1 MTSAQVPSRIAMP
14 CPFGGFGTENI
25 TPIQNLSGADV
36 NFPDGFPSI
45 YGAPVDN
52 NGRFVTRKEMNAI
65 GNLASNDLFYHKCG
79 GLNTFDADFCVNIG
93 GYPKGAVL
101 DYLVGFELK
110 KVVSLTE
117 NNKFCFT
124 GEELSEDQISEGLKV
139 GKVDNI
145 NWAYLN
151 HPFISG
157 ELFSGGFSIRNG
169 FTTIFTF
176 VAPKSG
182 TLNITVENPNITTE
196 TIEDSISGTI
206 RGFTS
211 PNISDSCVI
220 IKDITNSAP
229 ADLKYPGW
237 EILSSSTASYS
248 DYSWKVCYGSCVGE
262 YFYSNSS
269 SGGSTSQIRPIDL
282 YDMSIM
288 SGNKYMI
295 AVGAGRAVS
304 QWDSTKAV
312 VKIYTFSGI
321 LKVGIT

>member
-101 DYLVGFELK
+101 DYLVGLELK

-182 TLNITVENPNITTE
+182 TINITVENPNITTE
-196 TIEDSISGTI
+196 KTETILSSGATYSTISNNI
-206 RGFTS
+206 R
-211 PNISDSCVI
+211 DSCVI
-220 IKDITNSAP
+220 IKDITNSTP
-229 ADLKYPGW
+229 ADLKYPEWGN
-237 EILSSSTASYS
+237 LSSSNPYN
-248 DYSWKVCYGSCVGE
+248 DYSWKVCYGSCVGQ
-262 YFYSNSS
+262 YHPSN
-269 SGGSTSQIRPIDL
+269 GSVITRSIDL

-295 AVGAGRAVS
+295 AVGAGNVIS
-304 QWDSTKAV
+304 QLDSTKLV
-312 VKIYTFSGI
+312 SSIYTFSGT
-321 LKVGIT
+321 LKVGITQ

>member
-25 TPIQNLSGADV
+25 TPIQNLSGSDV
-36 NFPDGFPSI
+36 NFPDGFPAI

-93 GYPKGAVL
+93 GYPKGAIL
-101 DYLVGFELK
+101 DYLVGSELK

-124 GEELSEDQISEGLKV
+124 GEELSEDQISGGLKV
-139 GKVDNI
+139 GQVDNI

-182 TLNITVENPNITTE
+182 ILNITVENPNITTDKTE
-196 TIEDSISGTI
+196 KILSGTDFS
-206 RGFTS
+206 FTS
-211 PNISDSCVI
+211 PNTSESCVI
-220 IKDITNSAP
+220 IKDITNSTP
-229 ADLKYPGW
+229 ENLKYPGW
-237 EILSSSTASYS
+237 ISSSSYN
-248 DYSWKVCYGSCVGE
+248 DFSWKVCYGACVGQ
-262 YFYSNSS
+262 YFSS
-269 SGGSTSQIRPIDL
+269 SGNGINTIRSIDL

-295 AVGAGRAVS
+295 AVGAGRAIY

-312 VKIYTFSGI
+312 VDIYTFSGTI
-321 LKVGIT
+321 KVGIT

>member
-1 MTSAQVPSRIAMP
+1 MTSAQVPSRIAMS

-36 NFPDGFPSI
+36 NFPDGFPAI

-176 VAPKSG
+176 VSPKSG

-196 TIEDSISGTI
+196 KTEITLSSGATHSFI
-206 RGFTS
+206 T
-211 PNISDSCVI
+211 PNKDDSCVI
-220 IKDITNSAP
+220 IKDITNSTP

-237 EILSSSTASYS
+237 VNSSSSNTYN
-248 DYSWKVCYGSCVGE
+248 DYSWKVCYGSCVGY
-262 YFYSNSS
+262 YFSS
-269 SGGSTSQIRPIDL
+269 SGSGIALTRSIDL

-295 AVGAGRAVS
+295 AVGAGGITS
-304 QWDSTKAV
+304 QVDSTKAV
-312 VKIYTFSGI
+312 SRIYTFSGT

>member
-151 HPFISG
+151 QPFISG

-169 FTTIFTF
+169 FTSICTF

-196 TIEDSISGTI
+196 IEED
-206 RGFTS
+206 TS
-211 PNISDSCVI
+211 SVSSLSLVSNNTKDSCVI

-229 ADLKYPGW
+229 TDLKYPGW
-237 EILSSSTASYS
+237 GHLSSTNITYS

-262 YFYSNSS
+262 YYSS
-269 SGGSTSQIRPIDL
+269 SGSDLIRSIDI
-282 YDMSIM
+282 YDMSII

-295 AVGAGRAVS
+295 AVGAGYNMLVRDLKRRV
-304 QWDSTKAV
+304 
-312 VKIYTFSGI
+312 IHYYTFSGI